1 MIVCGTV
8 DVVFRI
14 ANSEWISRAVPDSQ
28 PNRSPMSVMQCT
40 LEAPASIDK
49 ALGLN
54 LGWRPPTSSAAT

>member
-28 PNRSPMSVMQCT
+28 LNRSPMSVMQCT

-54 LGWRPPTSSAAT
+54 LG